1 MRGIPLTV
9 CAFLAICLFG
19 IYGCG
24 SIGKVMNPY
33 GDEFA
38 CPGYDKGQCVQVESA
53 YRQSMDK
60 KKEPPLS
67 RNGSPADT
75 GNSETMYQREVNRK
89 LAGLLKKPNTPLLA
103 PPKVMRVLMLPYKG
117 DLNEL
122 YMMRYVFIMA
132 DEPRWVI
139 GDYLVEQEE

>member
-9 CAFLAICLFG
+9 CASLAICLFG

-24 SIGKVMNPY
+24 SIGKAMNPY

-38 CPGYDKGQCVQVESA
+38 CPSYDRGQCVQVESA

-60 KKEPPLS
+60 KKESSLS
-67 RNGSPADT
+67 RNGSSADT

-103 PPKVMRVLMLPYKG
+103 PPRVMRVLMLPYKG